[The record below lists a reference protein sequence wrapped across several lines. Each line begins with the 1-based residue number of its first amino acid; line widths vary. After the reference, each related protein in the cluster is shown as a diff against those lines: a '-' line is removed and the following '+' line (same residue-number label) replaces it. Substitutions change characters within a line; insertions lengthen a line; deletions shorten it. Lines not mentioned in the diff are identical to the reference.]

1 MNAQETATLR
11 QLMEYEARRTSPPK
25 AFPTLPDIP
34 AGRYTDP
41 RFFELERQHLWR
53 KSWLFAAHIDE
64 LAEPGCFV
72 TWENAF
78 EPIVIV
84 HGQDG
89 EVRAFYNTC
98 SHRGAPV
105 VMAERGKRP
114 SLTCK
119 YHGWSYSLTG
129 ELISIRDQEDFRD
142 FDFSCRG
149 LKSIRCERFGNL
161 IFVNFDPA
169 ASTLLEWL
177 GPVADEWQEFQFDQ
191 CRLLSRHSFDL
202 KCNWKIAMEA
212 NTEVYHVPNIH
223 PTTVAPVLDDRRNVN
238 SFYINGHGRM
248 IAPGKETPG
257 KAAPGKDAPAK
268 ESANKAVDSA
278 NRSSAIDRSAF
289 PVIDTVGEIGQTC
302 TQSYGVFPNWVSPLS
317 DQTIPPLLFWPT
329 SINTCRLEFWT
340 MYHGAGANAGNDPA
354 ELSNIGT
361 NSAGDELCQVLLE
374 DTQFG
379 EAIQRSME
387 SGGFT
392 GVPLSYQ
399 EARIYHWNQWA
410 DRIIGP
416 ENIPPELRV
425 AQVLNEDWL
434 MPNDPR
440 LAELNGTALSGG

>member
-1 MNAQETATLR
+1 MNAQETAALR

-78 EPIVIV
+78 EPVVIV

-119 YHGWSYSLTG
+119 YHGWSYSLSG
-129 ELISIRDQEDFRD
+129 ELISIRDQADFRE

-149 LKSIRCERFGNL
+149 LKSVRCERFGNL
-161 IFVNFDPA
+161 IFVNFDPEA
-169 ASTLLEWL
+169 ASLEDWL
-177 GPVADEWQEFQFDQ
+177 GEVAVEWQEFQFDQ
-191 CRLLSRHSFDL
+191 CRLLSKRSFDL
-202 KCNWKIAMEA
+202 NCNWKIAMEA

-223 PTTVAPVLDDRRNVN
+223 PTTVAPILDDRRNVN
-238 SFYINGHGRM
+238 SFYRNGHGRM
-248 IAPGKETPG
+248 VAPSKASSPAGET
-257 KAAPGKDAPAK
+257 
-268 ESANKAVDSA
+268 
-278 NRSSAIDRSAF
+278 RAIDRSAF
-289 PVIDTVGEIGQTC
+289 PIIDTVGEIGQTC
-302 TQSYGVFPNWVSPLS
+302 TQSYGMFPNWVSPLS

-329 SINTCRLEFWT
+329 SINTCRLEVWT
-340 MYHGAGANAGNDPA
+340 MYHGAGTPNPATNIA
-354 ELSNIGT
+354 ELGNIWTSPDGE
-361 NSAGDELCQVLLE
+361 ELCQVLLE

-387 SGGFT
+387 SAGFT

-399 EARIYHWNQWA
+399 EARIYHWNEWA
-410 DRIIGP
+410 DRIIGC
-416 ENIPPELRV
+416 ERIPAELRV
-425 AQVLNEDWL
+425 EQVLTDDWL
-434 MPNDPR
+434 IPNDPR
-440 LAELNGTALSGG
+440 IAELNETESAS

>member
-1 MNAQETATLR
+1 
-11 QLMEYEARRTSPPK
+11 MEYEARRTAPPA

-41 RFFELERQHLWR
+41 RFFELERAHLWQ
-53 KSWLFAAHIDE
+53 KSWLLAAHIDE
-64 LAEPGCFV
+64 LAEPGCFLS
-72 TWENAF
+72 WDNAG
-78 EPIVIV
+78 EPVVIV

-89 EVRAFYNTC
+89 VVRAFYNTC

-105 VMAERGKRP
+105 VTERSGRRP

-119 YHGWSYSLTG
+119 YHGWSYDLAG
-129 ELISIRDQEDFRD
+129 DLISIRDQADFRN

-149 LKSIRCERFGNL
+149 LRAIRCERFGNL
-161 IFVNFDPA
+161 IFVNFDPDA
-169 ASTLLEWL
+169 CTLLEWL

-191 CRLLSRHSFDL
+191 CRFLSRHSFDL

-238 SFYINGHGRM
+238 SFYVNGHGRM
-248 IAPGKETPG
+248 VAPSKATTP
-257 KAAPGKDAPAK
+257 KKH
-268 ESANKAVDSA
+268 
-278 NRSSAIDRSAF
+278 SSAIDRSAF
-289 PVIDTVGEIGQTC
+289 PTIETVGEIGQTC
-302 TQSYGVFPNWVSPLS
+302 TQSYGIFPNWVSPLS

-329 SINTCRLEFWT
+329 SINTCRLEVWT
-340 MYHGAGANAGNDPA
+340 MYHGAGSAPEPVDPA
-354 ELSNIGT
+354 ALSNIWT
-361 NSAGDELCQVLLE
+361 NPTDDELCQVLLE

-387 SGGFT
+387 SGGFK

-410 DRIIGP
+410 DRIIGADK
-416 ENIPPELRV
+416 IPPELQV
-425 AQVLNEDWL
+425 AQVLNEEWL

-440 LAELNGTALSGG
+440 LAELNEAQASGG